1 MQVDPDKHNAYLDA
15 VGRTAPLSEAMA
27 AMGVAARA
35 AAQSDDAAVMD
46 AARDAFSAVRGLAAT
61 FRDDVA
67 GADAPMYLRGA
78 DGQFQEALALIVDA
92 AARGE
97 RAAEGHDVDRL
108 RAAAAEVEVANR
120 DILTAAM
127 RIANWRSGAASP

>member
-1 MQVDPDKHNAYLDA
+1 MQVDPEKHNAYLDA

-35 AAQSDDAAVMD
+35 AGQSGDAADMD
-46 AARDAFSAVRGLAAT
+46 GAGAAFTTVRELAGG
-61 FRDDVA
+61 FRDEVA
-67 GADAPMYLRGA
+67 GAAAPMYLRGA
-78 DGQFQEALALIVDA
+78 DVQFQEALALIVDA
-92 AARGE
+92 AARGM
-97 RAAEGHDVDRL
+97 RAAEARDADGL
-108 RAAAAEVEVANR
+108 RTAAAEVEVANR